1 MIRALNHPPTELC
14 VAAERGALEALEGS
28 CKTAVGAHAVQAG
41 GTLSLV
47 VEGLAA
53 DGSQRWRRQGS
64 ISAAAVTVDAIDQA
78 GRLGRELGEIV
89 RQEGGDALTP
99 PA

>member
-1 MIRALNHPPTELC
+1 M
-14 VAAERGALEALEGS
+14 AAERGALEALEGS
-28 CKTAVGAHAVQAG
+28 CKTAVGAYAVRVD

-53 DGSQRWRRQGS
+53 DGSQRWRREGAIPAAS
-64 ISAAAVTVDAIDQA
+64 IDASVIDAA
-78 GRLGRELGEIV
+78 GRLGRELGDIV

-99 PA
+99 PE